1 MIPCR
6 RKSGEAEEILPPHG
20 GRNLIH
26 RGGNRLSTYKLDQP
40 YKVEQMHAHLSKRRK
55 VAVWPGSKGQAIRPD
70 KVGQPKGKAQIKA
83 LKKARTKFLK
93 EGNND

>member
-40 YKVEQMHAHLSKRRK
+40 YKLEQLHARFSGKRK
-55 VAVWPGSKGQAIRPD
+55 NAVWPASKGQAIRPD
-70 KVGQPKGKAQIKA
+70 KVGQPKGKAEIKA
-83 LKKARTKFLK
+83 LKRARTKAFRQ
-93 EGNND
+93 EQV